1 MKRRTQITIE
11 KERLLLISGRKLSAT
26 GWCEPCRAQ
35 VDLVTAETAA
45 EISGATTRA
54 IYRRVE
60 SGELHF
66 REVRDGLLLVCRE
79 SLCVLDSD

>member
-11 KERLLLISGRKLSAT
+11 RERLLLISRRKLSAT
-26 GWCEPCRAQ
+26 GWCDPCGAQ
-35 VDLVTAETAA
+35 VDLLTPETAA
-45 EISGATTRA
+45 AITGVGTRA

-66 REVRDGLLLVCRE
+66 TEIRDGLLLVCER
-79 SLCVLDSD
+79 SLIARPD